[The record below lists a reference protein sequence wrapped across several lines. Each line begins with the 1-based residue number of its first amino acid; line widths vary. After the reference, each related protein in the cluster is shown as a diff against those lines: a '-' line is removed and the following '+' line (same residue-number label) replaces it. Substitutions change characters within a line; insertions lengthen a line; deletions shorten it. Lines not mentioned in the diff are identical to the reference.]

1 MLIDLLLTNLLLIIV
16 LVYKWCVFYVRFI
29 RLEIWRTD
37 SVLNC
42 FCRKTNL
49 KQSWQLEHFEHTI
62 LIWPDLIN
70 NITTT
75 DVEQKTEIKTTGR
88 VRCGSIRHHPGF
100 QDIGNYN
107 KRRWRIR
114 SSFSS
119 KSFIHIQ
126 DDIFMVIQIKITR
139 YTRHRYESVNRPD
152 VPIIR
157 QTKPITSFKTSYR
170 VKSATQTW
178 IKA

>member
-1 MLIDLLLTNLLLIIV
+1 MLSILCSLHMSRNM
-16 LVYKWCVFYVRFI
+16 KNW
-29 RLEIWRTD
+29 
-37 SVLNC
+37 
-42 FCRKTNL
+42 FCLKLFLQKTNL
-49 KQSWQLEHFEHTI
+49 KQSWQLEHFEHII

-88 VRCGSIRHHPGF
+88 VRCDSIRRHPGF

-119 KSFIHIQ
+119 KTFIHIQ
-126 DDIFMVIQIKITR
+126 DDILVVIKIKITR
-139 YTRHRYESVNRPD
+139 YTRHRYESVNHPD
-152 VPIIR
+152 EPINR
-157 QTKPITSFKTSYR
+157 QMKSITSSQNFILSQIVNTNLN
-170 VKSATQTW
+170 
-178 IKA
+178 